1 MIRLVLWC
9 LMCDVDSIFF
19 LLLENLSVKLL
30 CGIRIIW
37 SLLFLKTWKIQ
48 YRVSQKNVTTFL
60 NLD

>member
-1 MIRLVLWC
+1 
-9 LMCDVDSIFF
+9 MCDVDSIFF

-48 YRVSQKNVTTFL
+48 YRVSQKNFNTFL
-60 NLD
+60 NLDLAKW